1 MAPGNSIDVDGYQIS
16 VTNLTKV
23 LYPEAGTRKYDVID
37 YYTRIAE
44 VMLPHIVDRL
54 VTRKRWPN
62 GVESQPF
69 FEKDL
74 PAAAPNFLRRF
85 AIEHSQR
92 LIHYPIVDK
101 RADLVWLAQQAA
113 LELHVPQWRTSAAS
127 GPNVTGAGSAASGPN
142 VTGAGSAASG
152 PNVTGAGSAASGPN
166 VTGAGSA
173 ASGPN
178 VTGAGS
184 AASGPNVTGA
194 GSAASGPIVTGADK
208 KDPSFKATRLV
219 LDLDPG
225 PDVALYQ
232 CAQVAIEINQ
242 LLSAA
247 GLTAFPVTSGGKG
260 IHVYAPFDDPVSPDA
275 ARAVAKQIATSL
287 AAAHPDEVTAS
298 MSKAVRD
305 RRVFIDWSQNSGS
318 KTTLAPYSLRG
329 REQPWVAAPRTWAEL
344 AEPDL
349 RQLIYTE
356 VLERVEHDGDLLA
369 GLDAPLTAPP
379 ARAEAPSSV
388 VSLGEY
394 RRKRNPSLTP
404 EPFSDDAHR
413 ARAVEDDESTD
424 DTGQPGGPIFVI
436 QEHHAR
442 RLHYDFRL
450 ERDGVLVSWAI
461 PKNLP
466 VTSDQNRLA
475 VQTEDHPMDY
485 ANFAGDIPAG
495 EYGGGHVEIWDRG
508 TYETEKWRDKEIIV
522 RLHGDRIQG
531 RYVLI
536 RTGEK
541 NWLAH
546 LMSDEPRPIL
556 PDSLRDPRPMLATDE
571 PIDNLTES
579 EWAFEGKW
587 DGYRIILRYLN
598 GNLRLTSRSGL
609 DMTADFPE
617 LQSLADEL
625 GMLEVV
631 LDGEVV
637 AIDPSGRTN
646 FTLLASRR
654 NTTEPYELRFYVFD
668 VLFLNGTSLLKTP
681 WRERRQ
687 VLDELAP
694 LFRHSP
700 YAQVPPLLPGPGKA
714 AAQYSRDHN
723 LEGVVAKRRD
733 SIYQQGRRSTRWLK
747 HKNWSDIEVVI
758 GGWRPGQGNRANTIG
773 SLLLGLPEETGL
785 RYVGRVGTGFTD
797 ASLAALVEEL
807 EPLRIRRSPF
817 LDNIDRPVAASAIW
831 VLPKIVGEVQFMDWT
846 STGHLRHPSWRGIRR
861 DKLPG
866 DL

>member
-1 MAPGNSIDVDGYQIS
+1 MAAGNTLDVDGFAIA
-16 VTNLTKV
+16 VTNLAKV
-23 LYPEAGTRKYDVID
+23 LYPASGTRKFDVID
-37 YYTRIAE
+37 YYTRIAD
-44 VMLPHIVDRL
+44 VLVPHVADRI

-62 GVESQPF
+62 GVDAQPF

-74 PAAAPNFLRRF
+74 PASAPMFLRRF
-85 AIEHSQR
+85 GIEHSAR
-92 LIHYPIVDK
+92 IITYPVVDK

-113 LELHVPQWRTSAAS
+113 LELHVPQWRI
-127 GPNVTGAGSAASGPN
+127 G
-142 VTGAGSAASG
+142 
-152 PNVTGAGSAASGPN
+152 
-166 VTGAGSA
+166 
-173 ASGPN
+173 
-178 VTGAGS
+178 
-184 AASGPNVTGA
+184 
-194 GSAASGPIVTGADK
+194 GADDEAPK

-225 PDVALYQ
+225 PGVPLPQ
-232 CAQVAIEINQ
+232 CAQVAVEINAM
-242 LLSAA
+242 LSAV
-247 GLTAFPVTSGGKG
+247 GMTAFPVTSGGKG
-260 IHVYAPFDDPVSPDA
+260 IHIYAPFDDPVSPDA
-275 ARAVAKQIATSL
+275 ARAVAKQIATSM

-344 AEPDL
+344 ADPDL
-349 RQLIYTE
+349 RQLLWAE
-356 VLERVEHDGDLLA
+356 VLERVESDGDLLA
-369 GLDAPLTAPP
+369 GLDAPVLTAP
-379 ARAEAPSSV
+379 EASQTISSTV

-394 RRKRNPSLTP
+394 RRKRDPDLTP
-404 EPFSDDAHR
+404 EPFGDEAHR
-413 ARAVEDDESTD
+413 AQPGTD
-424 DTGQPGGPIFVI
+424 DGAPIFVI

-466 VTSDQNRLA
+466 TTSDQNRLA

-485 ANFAGDIPAG
+485 ADFAGDIPAG

-536 RTGEK
+536 RTGDK

-571 PIDNLTES
+571 SIDGLS
-579 EWAFEGKW
+579 DDDWAFEGKW
-587 DGYRIILRYLN
+587 DGYRVILRYLN
-598 GNLRLTSRSGL
+598 GKFGLTSRSGL
-609 DMTADFPE
+609 DLTADFPE
-617 LQSLADEL
+617 LQALADDL

-637 AIDPSGRTN
+637 AIDSSGRTN
-646 FTLLASRR
+646 FAQLASRR
-654 NTTEPYELRFYVFD
+654 TSSDDYDLKFYAFD
-668 VLFLNGTSLLKTP
+668 VLFLNGTSLLKRP
-681 WRERRQ
+681 WRERRA

-694 LFRHSP
+694 LFRNST
-700 YAQVPPLLPGPGKA
+700 YAVVPPLLPGPGSA

-723 LEGVVAKRRD
+723 LEGVVAKHRD

-758 GGWRPGQGNRANTIG
+758 GGWRPGNGSRSNTIG

-797 ASLAALVEEL
+797 AALTALADEL
-807 EPLRIRRSPF
+807 KPLEIRRSPF
-817 LDNIDRPVAASAIW
+817 LDKLDRPVASSAVW

>member
-1 MAPGNSIDVDGYQIS
+1 MVRMAAGNTLDVDGYPIA

-23 LYPEAGTRKYDVID
+23 LYPDTGTRKFDVID

-62 GVESQPF
+62 GVDSQPF

-74 PAAAPNFLRRF
+74 PASAPNFLRRF
-85 AIEHSQR
+85 GIEHSLR
-92 LIHYPIVDK
+92 IIHYPVVSK

-113 LELHVPQWRTSAAS
+113 LELHVPQWR
-127 GPNVTGAGSAASGPN
+127 
-142 VTGAGSAASG
+142 
-152 PNVTGAGSAASGPN
+152 
-166 VTGAGSA
+166 
-173 ASGPN
+173 
-178 VTGAGS
+178 
-184 AASGPNVTGA
+184 
-194 GSAASGPIVTGADK
+194 IGADAGTEAVK

-225 PDVALYQ
+225 PDVPLTQ
-232 CAQVAIEINQ
+232 CARIAIAINE
-242 LLSAA
+242 LLTSA
-247 GLTAFPVTSGGKG
+247 GMTAFPITSGGKG
-260 IHVYAPFDDPVSPDA
+260 IHIYAPFDDPVSPDA
-275 ARAVAKQIATSL
+275 ARTVARQIATSL

-298 MSKAVRD
+298 MSKSVRD
-305 RRVFIDWSQNSGS
+305 HRVFIDWSQNSGS

-329 REQPWVAAPRTWAEL
+329 REQPWAAAPRTWSEMTD
-344 AEPDL
+344 PDL
-349 RQLIYTE
+349 RQLLYTE
-356 VLERVEHDGDLLA
+356 VLERVEGDGDLLA
-369 GLDAPLTAPP
+369 GLDAPLPDSTERGVDDPP
-379 ARAEAPSSV
+379 EPQPSV
-388 VSLGEY
+388 VDLREY
-394 RRKRNPSLTP
+394 RNKRDPAVTP
-404 EPFSDDAHR
+404 EPFGDQAHQ
-413 ARAVEDDESTD
+413 AHAD
-424 DTGQPGGPIFVI
+424 DTAPIFVI

-450 ERDGVLVSWAI
+450 ERDGVLVSWAV

-466 VTSDQNRLA
+466 DSSDQNRLA

-485 ANFAGDIPAG
+485 ADFAGDIPAG

-522 RLHGDRIQG
+522 RLHGERIQG

-556 PDSLRDPRPMLATDE
+556 PDSLRDPRPMLATDDA
-571 PIDNLTES
+571 IDGLS
-579 EWAFEGKW
+579 DDAWAFEGKW
-587 DGYRIILRYLN
+587 DGYRILLRYLN
-598 GNLRLTSRSGL
+598 GELRLTSRSGL

-617 LQSLADEL
+617 LQTLADEL
-625 GMLEVV
+625 GMVEVV

-637 AIDPSGRTN
+637 AIDSSGRTN

-654 NTTEPYELRFYVFD
+654 STGDDYDLHFYTFD

-681 WRERRQ
+681 WQDRRAI
-687 VLDELAP
+687 LEELAP
-694 LFRHSP
+694 LFRQSP
-700 YAQVPPLLPGPGKA
+700 YAQVPELLPGPGIA
-714 AAQYSRDHN
+714 AVRYSVEHN

-733 SIYQQGRRSTRWLK
+733 SVYQQGRRSTRWLK

-758 GGWRPGQGNRANTIG
+758 GGWRRGRGTRSETIG
-773 SLLLGLPEETGL
+773 SLLLGLPEDTGL

-797 ASLAALVEEL
+797 ASLASLAEEL
-807 EPLRIRRSPF
+807 EPLQIRRCPF
-817 LDNIDRPVAASAIW
+817 LEIDRPVAADAVW